1 MDKGKSGLSRL
12 FNGVWAWLASRLNVG
27 GNYGVLVLAV
37 VLGVLTGLGAMLFR
51 WLIGVFSNLFLV
63 RLYDILVA
71 NFGVMGKYALPVIP
85 ALGGIIVGILI
96 YKFAREAKGH
106 GVPEVM
112 ESVALKGGRI
122 RPRVALIKTIASAL
136 CIGTGGSAG
145 REGPIV
151 QIGSTLGSTAG
162 QVLHAPP
169 RRMRLLVGCGAAA
182 GISATFNAPIAGAV
196 FAAEII
202 LGNFAA
208 TTFAPILISSVAASF
223 VGRIFYGE
231 IPSFIVPSYE
241 MVSYWELFN
250 YMVLG
255 VLAGVVGVVFTRM
268 LGYFEGLFED
278 IKCIPVWMKPAV
290 GALVVGV
297 IAIYLP
303 QVMGVGYTTIEGI
316 LTDVK
321 FSLMM
326 MGLLVFA
333 KILATSMT
341 LGSGGSGGIFAPSL
355 FIGAALGGFVGQV
368 ASNLFPGSTAS
379 PAAYA
384 LVGMAAV
391 VSATTHAPLSAL
403 IILFEMTRNYKIILP
418 LMFAVALATT
428 ISRLL
433 YRESIYT
440 MKLARR
446 GVRIRGGREENIL
459 RSIKVSEVMRREYTT
474 IQNSNRLGDVI
485 EMVRGSEES
494 VFPVLDRE
502 GEIVGIIDA
511 HSLNEYVLEE
521 AMYDIVVAEE
531 VARRRFPLLNVDDN
545 LLTALDR
552 FQITGYEAIPV
563 VDNGKVVGLLH
574 RRDLFNRYQMEILL
588 GVDEE

>member
-12 FNGVWAWLASRLNVG
+12 FNGVWVWLASRLNVG
-27 GNYGVLVLAV
+27 GNYGILVLAV

-112 ESVALKGGRI
+112 ESVALRGGRI

-321 FSLMM
+321 FSLMI

-459 RSIKVSEVMRREYTT
+459 RGIKVSEVMRREYTT

-485 EMVRGSEES
+485 DMVRGSEES

>member
-1 MDKGKSGLSRL
+1 
-12 FNGVWAWLASRLNVG
+12 
-27 GNYGVLVLAV
+27 
-37 VLGVLTGLGAMLFR
+37 
-51 WLIGVFSNLFLV
+51 
-63 RLYDILVA
+63 
-71 NFGVMGKYALPVIP
+71 
-85 ALGGIIVGILI
+85 
-96 YKFAREAKGH
+96 
-106 GVPEVM
+106 
-112 ESVALKGGRI
+112 
-122 RPRVALIKTIASAL
+122 
-136 CIGTGGSAG
+136 
-145 REGPIV
+145 
-151 QIGSTLGSTAG
+151 
-162 QVLHAPP
+162 
-169 RRMRLLVGCGAAA
+169 
-182 GISATFNAPIAGAV
+182 
-196 FAAEII
+196 
-202 LGNFAA
+202 
-208 TTFAPILISSVAASF
+208 
-223 VGRIFYGE
+223 
-231 IPSFIVPSYE
+231 
-241 MVSYWELFN
+241 
-250 YMVLG
+250 
-255 VLAGVVGVVFTRM
+255 
-268 LGYFEGLFED
+268 
-278 IKCIPVWMKPAV
+278 
-290 GALVVGV
+290 
-297 IAIYLP
+297 
-303 QVMGVGYTTIEGI
+303 
-316 LTDVK
+316 
-321 FSLMM
+321 
-326 MGLLVFA
+326 
-333 KILATSMT
+333 
-341 LGSGGSGGIFAPSL
+341 
-355 FIGAALGGFVGQV
+355 GAALGGFVGQV

>member
-12 FNGVWAWLASRLNVG
+12 FNGVWVWLASRLNVG
-27 GNYGVLVLAV
+27 GNYGILVLAV